1 MKRNAC
7 FSFLDLEAGHSG
19 RNRDCDKTN
28 LDQSQGSLADF
39 VDDEVY
45 SEENL
50 EDDMTGIYLTS
61 LMPISQQP
69 EGFGFYDPKY
79 NNKGFKLRKNEIQL
93 SQACSP
99 ASPQSPGLLC
109 FTPIQLPAPLPPRA
123 VCSDTGSLLP
133 TVNFANRARLK
144 LKNKSVPT

>member
-1 MKRNAC
+1 M
-7 FSFLDLEAGHSG
+7 LH
-19 RNRDCDKTN
+19 CDKTN

-39 VDDEVY
+39 VDDEVS

-109 FTPIQLPAPLPPRA
+109 FTPIQLPAPHPPRA
-123 VCSDTGSLLP
+123 VCSDTDSLLP
-133 TVNFANRARLK
+133 IVNLANRARLK
-144 LKNKSVPT
+144 LKK